1 MGIGEDKME
10 AISGMEKAWQVSAGL
25 LKAGF
30 VIMLFWGAWQDL
42 RRRKIGVFLLTASGI
57 GAAGLR
63 IIQLCISSRV
73 LWNQVEYGDL
83 WKILGINIGNLA
95 AGAAVGAV
103 VLFLSKI
110 TEGAIGEGDGW
121 FFVVS
126 GLYLGAAANLL
137 LLAGGFMLCFLYSG
151 IIMVWSVIQGEDIR
165 GRKIPFIPF
174 LVPVGFGILLF

>member
-73 LWNQVEYGDL
+73 LWNQVEYREPGGRSSSGSRRFISLKDY
-83 WKILGINIGNLA
+83 GRGN
-95 AGAAVGAV
+95 
-103 VLFLSKI
+103 
-110 TEGAIGEGDGW
+110 W
-121 FFVVS
+121 
-126 GLYLGAAANLL
+126 
-137 LLAGGFMLCFLYSG
+137 
-151 IIMVWSVIQGEDIR
+151 
-165 GRKIPFIPF
+165 
-174 LVPVGFGILLF
+174 